1 MKLNQLVISRQSTY
15 RRFVTFFAFLAL
27 AVAFLAMFPQV
38 ASAALPTVTPPS
50 GGSGG
55 SGLFGTLQ
63 NYAYDGALLLALL
76 MTTGGFIVVGS
87 GALAKFHEA
96 RNRGEW
102 GEFIMVVVIG
112 VLLIVA
118 LIWLADKAVQIL

>member
-1 MKLNQLVISRQSTY
+1 MKLNQFVISRQSNY
-15 RRFVTFFAFLAL
+15 RRFVAFSLA
-27 AVAFLAMFPQV
+27 AFVVALLTTFPQI